1 MNRENAI
8 DVLKI
13 HSDFNEENSNPEIK
27 DCPVNVISFLAI
39 NNLLD
44 EDAVMKYLNNEEE
57 IKED

>member
-1 MNRENAI
+1 MWFGQRVDLQARYLEWL
-8 DVLKI
+8 DK
-13 HSDFNEENSNPEIK
+13 NPEIK
-27 DCPVNVISFLAI
+27 DCPFNVISFLAI